1 MIAFDGMGVYNE
13 NVQQYIVNN
22 GYAINKCSTSGYI
35 GKSRICTK
43 HTADRGTGRCNNR
56 AKQAGRRH
64 CTDRLYF
71 GQLF

>member
-1 MIAFDGMGVYNE
+1 MRGHMK
-13 NVQQYIVNN
+13 
-22 GYAINKCSTSGYI
+22 KCIRKAAAAVLSAALLVTSE
-35 GKSRICTK
+35 SP
-43 HTADRGTGRCNNR
+43 AGRCNNR

>member
-1 MIAFDGMGVYNE
+1 MRGHMK
-13 NVQQYIVNN
+13 
-22 GYAINKCSTSGYI
+22 KCIRKAAAAVLSAALLVTSE
-35 GKSRICTK
+35 SPSICTK